1 MSINED
7 QEFEQLNQ
15 KTSDRRAAIDA
26 ACYDTQAIYHDKKV
40 KARKKASGRLALCLV
55 CCLAAIAGIYGL
67 EAIGWISKKFCVVL
81 MCVAGAVAMFKAG
94 YFWHEMKR

>member
-1 MSINED
+1 MSINEN

-15 KTSDRRAAIDA
+15 QTRDRRAAAEA
-26 ACYDTQAIYHDKKV
+26 ACYDTQAIYLDKKA
-40 KARKKASGRLALCLV
+40 KSRKKASCRLALCLAAA
-55 CCLAAIAGIYGL
+55 LAAISGIYGL
-67 EAIGWISKKFCVVL
+67 ETIGWISKEFCVVL